1 MNLSAS
7 CLSAF
12 ALLAQSQPAPGGESD
27 DGTFWV
33 VWGVLLMGAAIMLF
47 FVEIVVPSGGLIG
60 LVGAAAM
67 VAGVV
72 LLFRVDTTFGLIG
85 AIAALIALP
94 IVIGLAIKVWPDLPI
109 GRLLILRNENPP
121 DAEDAAD
128 QTEPTPDAPDVG
140 RRGEAVTDLRPI
152 GTCLIDGERRECLAT
167 GGMIEA
173 GDPVRVVSVDGMQ
186 IKVQRQ
192 RE

>member
-1 MNLSAS
+1 MKLSAS
-7 CLSAF
+7 FLNVF
-12 ALLAQSQPAPGGESD
+12 AWLAQAQPAPGGGESD
-27 DGTFWV
+27 DGTFWA
-33 VWGVLLMGAAIMLF
+33 VWGVLLIGAAIMLF
-47 FVEIVVPSGGLIG
+47 FVEVVVPAGGLIG

-67 VAGVV
+67 VTGVV

-94 IVIGLAIKVWPDLPI
+94 IVIGLAIKVWPDLPV
-109 GRLLILRNENPP
+109 GRLLILRSEKRGGGQATQADA
-121 DAEDAAD
+121 DAE
-128 QTEPTPDAPDVG
+128 TPGVG
-140 RRGEAVTDLRPI
+140 RTGEAMTDLRPI
-152 GTCLIDGERRECLAT
+152 GTCVIDGKRQECLAS

-173 GDPVRVVSVDGMQ
+173 GDSVRVVSVDGMQ